1 MRPAPR
7 PCARRGPRAAR
18 LTPAEGAVGAL
29 YAGTSGFSY
38 PAWRGVFYP
47 ERLAAARM
55 LAYYAE
61 RLNGVE
67 LNGSFYRT
75 PPPESMATWAA
86 ATPAGFRFCMKAQR
100 GLTYSAPSFPWE
112 PLARDIGR
120 RLGALGGRLG
130 PVLVQ
135 FPPGR
140 LRDPDVL
147 DRVLSGLG
155 LRAAVEF
162 RNDSWFADDVYG
174 VLRRHGAALVVTDQD
189 KWPRAPRVELSGLAY
204 YRLRRDYDAAALEG
218 WRRELRAEAAARD
231 ELHVY
236 FRHEVEAPA
245 RAAYILDA

>member
-1 MRPAPR
+1 M
-7 PCARRGPRAAR
+7 G
-18 LTPAEGAVGAL
+18 TL

-47 ERLAAARM
+47 ERLAAAKM
-55 LAYYAE
+55 LGFYAG

-75 PPPESMATWAA
+75 PPPESVAGWAA
-86 ATPAGFRFCMKAQR
+86 AVPAGFRFCMKAHR
-100 GLTYSAPSFPWE
+100 ALTYSGPAFPWE
-112 PLARDIGR
+112 GVAREVGS
-120 RLGALGGRLG
+120 RLGVLGDRLG

-140 LRDPDVL
+140 ERDPAAL
-147 DRVLSGLG
+147 DRLLGELG

-162 RNDSWFADDVYG
+162 RNESWFAEDVYA
-174 VLRRHGAALVVTDQD
+174 VLRSHGAALVVTDQD
-189 KWPRAPRVELSGLAY
+189 KWPRAPRVEVSGLGY
-204 YRLRRDYDAAALEG
+204 YRLRRDYDTAALDD
-218 WRRELRAEAAARD
+218 WRRELRAEAAARE

-245 RAAYILDA
+245 RAAHILEG

>member
-1 MRPAPR
+1 L
-7 PCARRGPRAAR
+7 G
-18 LTPAEGAVGAL
+18 TL

-55 LAYYAE
+55 LGYYAE

-75 PPPESMATWAA
+75 PPQGTVAGWAA
-86 ATPAGFRFCMKAQR
+86 AVPAGFRFCMKAHR
-100 GLTYSAPSFPWE
+100 ALTYSGPTFPWQGVAAE
-112 PLARDIGR
+112 FGV
-120 RLGALGGRLG
+120 RLGGLGERLG

-140 LRDPDVL
+140 ERDPGAL
-147 DRVLSGLG
+147 DTLLGGLG

-162 RNDSWFADDVYG
+162 RNESWFAHDVYA
-174 VLRRHGAALVVTDQD
+174 VLRSHRAALVVTDQD
-189 KWPRAPRVELSGLAY
+189 KWPRAPRVEVSGLAY
-204 YRLRRDYDAAALEG
+204 YRLRRDYDAAELDG
-218 WRRELRAEAAARD
+218 WRRELRAEAAARE

-245 RAAYILDA
+245 RAAHILEG

>member
-1 MRPAPR
+1 M
-7 PCARRGPRAAR
+7 G
-18 LTPAEGAVGAL
+18 TL

-38 PAWRGVFYP
+38 PAWRGAFYP

-55 LAYYAE
+55 LGYYAE

-75 PPPESMATWAA
+75 PPAETMTHWGDAA
-86 ATPAGFRFCMKAQR
+86 PTAFRFCMKAHR
-100 GLTYSAPSFPWE
+100 ALTYSGPTFPWQDV
-112 PLARDIGR
+112 ARDVGSG
-120 RLGALGGRLG
+120 LGVLGERLG

-140 LRDPDVL
+140 ERDPAAL
-147 DRVLSGLG
+147 DRLLDGLG

-162 RNDSWFADDVYG
+162 RNESWFSDDVYS
-174 VLRRHGAALVVTDQD
+174 VLRAHGAALVVTDQE
-189 KWPRAPRVELSGLAY
+189 KWPRAPRVEVSGLAY
-204 YRLRRDYDAAALEG
+204 YRLRRDYDTAALDA

-245 RAAYILDA
+245 RAAYILEG